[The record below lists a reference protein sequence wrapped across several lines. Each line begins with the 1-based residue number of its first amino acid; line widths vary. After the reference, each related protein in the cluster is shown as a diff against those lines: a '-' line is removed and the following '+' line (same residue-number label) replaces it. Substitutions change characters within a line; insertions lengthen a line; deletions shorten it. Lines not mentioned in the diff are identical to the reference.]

1 MRQSV
6 RFIYLLIALWVFVQ
20 CSSVRKTGV
29 ATSREDLLP
38 TSGVLAPDTVG
49 EAMQV
54 KERHPDSLRLADTA
68 QHPDSLEF
76 PGTTQHPDSSQLL
89 DSLQHSLKADSLVTD
104 LLAAADTLSPDSLA
118 VVPTDTTL
126 SLDAAR
132 DSIKIDLPKEKLEF
146 TVNYTAQD
154 SVVFTAENMAYL
166 YGDSDIK
173 YGKLAIKGEYI
184 TVDMDSSMISS
195 TFGVDTLGKEFG
207 YPVFTEGEDEYE
219 MKKVKY
225 NFETE
230 KAYIHGVITKQG
242 EGNIV
247 AKEAKMNPDKSFYM
261 RDAKYSTCE
270 NDEHPHFYLN
280 LSKAKVTKNDV
291 VTGPAWLVVADVP
304 LFPIVLPFA
313 FFPFT
318 KSYSSGIIMPSYG
331 DEMTRGFYL
340 QNGGYYFALNDYIDL
355 AVTGEI
361 YTKGSWGVGARSN
374 YRKRY
379 KYSGNFNVY
388 HLSTATGEKEL
399 KEVVPAAYS
408 VAKDLRI
415 NWTHS
420 QDPKANLYRTLS
432 ASVNFSTSKNNH
444 RDLSRLYSREASS
457 NTKSSSVNL
466 TQRFPDS
473 PWSLSATMSINQVSR
488 DSTIAATLPNISVNM
503 SRVNPFKRK
512 NAVGKERWY
521 EKISMSYS
529 GEFRN
534 SITTKEDLFLKSS
547 LIRDWSNGMKHSI
560 PVSATFTILE
570 FIQVSPSFNYTE
582 RWYTGAH
589 KQAWDP
595 IAKRHVPVDTI
606 HGFKRVYDYSTSLS
620 AQTKL
625 YGMYTPWKIF
635 GDKVQ
640 AIRHVFSPSI
650 SLNWRPDFGD
660 PRYGFYETYSYKN
673 EYGEDVEY
681 TYSPYSSMMFG
692 TASKGQS
699 GSIGFD
705 FKNNVE
711 MKIRSDADTTGTR
724 KISLIDDLGINF
736 NYNMMA
742 DSMKWSNINTNIRLK
757 LSKSYTLSL
766 NAVWD
771 PYLYELDQNSSPKR
785 VDKLRVIN
793 GKGFG
798 KLMSTGTSF
807 SYSLNQETFKK
818 LFDRKKKEDDKK
830 DDDDST
836 TPLPD
841 DGTIGR
847 NPYEEEA
854 RGGMFDNSDNSM
866 GEFDENGYL
875 KNNFNWNVSF
885 NYSLR
890 YAYGDFDKERME
902 YKGRL
907 THNFGLSGSIQPTKN
922 WNFTF
927 NTDYNFD
934 QKKFTNINCTLTRNL
949 HCWNMSASFIPIGPY
964 KSYNFSIRANSSM
977 LQDLKYDQ
985 RSSPYDRGMDWY

>member
-1 MRQSV
+1 MTCIFRMRQLI
-6 RFIYLLIALWVFVQ
+6 RFIYLLTVLWLFVQ
-20 CSSVRKTGV
+20 CSSVRKTGM
-29 ATSREDLLP
+29 ATSQEDLP
-38 TSGVLAPDTVG
+38 AVSEVLAIDTVR
-49 EAMQV
+49 ETMPVEEQL
-54 KERHPDSLRLADTA
+54 PDSLQLPDTP
-68 QHPDSLEF
+68 QRPDSL
-76 PGTTQHPDSSQLL
+76 GLL
-89 DSLQHSLKADSLVTD
+89 AAIQRPDSLQLPDSLLRPLQV
-104 LLAAADTLSPDSLA
+104 DSLA
-118 VVPTDTTL
+118 VDSLTVALTDTTL
-126 SLDAAR
+126 SLDAVR
-132 DSIKIDLPKEKLEF
+132 DTIEIDIPKEKLNF
-146 TVNYTAQD
+146 TVHYTAQD
-154 SVVFTAENMAYL
+154 SVVFTADNMGFL
-166 YGDSDIK
+166 YGDADIE
-173 YGKLAIKGEYI
+173 YGEMSIKGEYI
-184 TVDMDSSMISS
+184 TVDLDSSLISS

-207 YPVFTEGEDEYE
+207 YPVFKEGQDEYE
-219 MKKVKY
+219 MKKVRY
-225 NFETE
+225 NIETE
-230 KAYIHGVITKQG
+230 KAFIHGVITKQG

-261 RDAKYSTCE
+261 RDAKYSTCD
-270 NDEHPHFYLN
+270 NDENPHFYLN
-280 LSKAKVTKNDV
+280 LSRARVTNEDV

-340 QNGGYYFALNDYIDL
+340 QNGGYYFALSDYIDL

-361 YTKGSWGVGARSN
+361 YTKGSWGIGARSN

-379 KYSGNFNVY
+379 KYSGNFNIY

-420 QDPKANLYRTLS
+420 QDPKANMYRTLS

-488 DSTIAATLPNISVNM
+488 DSTIAATLPNLSVNM
-503 SRVNPFKRK
+503 NRINPFKRK
-512 NAVGKERWY
+512 NAVGSERWY
-521 EKISMSYS
+521 EKITMSYT

-547 LIRDWSNGMKHSI
+547 LVRDWSNGIKHNI
-560 PVSATFTILE
+560 PVSATFTLLE

-595 IAKRHVPVDTI
+595 IAKRHVPVDTV

-635 GDKVQ
+635 GDKIQ
-640 AIRHVFSPSI
+640 AIRHVFTPSI
-650 SLNWRPDFGD
+650 SLNWKPDFGD
-660 PRYGFYETYSYKN
+660 PKYGFYETYTYKN

-692 TASKGQS
+692 TASRGQS
-699 GSIGFD
+699 GSIGFE
-705 FKNNVE
+705 FKNNLE
-711 MKIRSDADTTGTR
+711 MKIRTDADTTGTR

-736 NYNMMA
+736 SYNMMA
-742 DSMKWSNINTNIRLK
+742 DSMKWSNINSNIRLK

-766 NAVWD
+766 NAIWD
-771 PYLYELDQNSSPKR
+771 PYIYQLDQNGSPRK
-785 VDKLRVIN
+785 VDKLRIIN

-807 SYSLNQETFKK
+807 SYSLNQDTFKK
-818 LFDRKKKEDDKK
+818 LFGRKKGEGSVGRDES
-830 DDDDST
+830 DDDDADN
-836 TPLPD
+836 PLPD

-847 NPYEEEA
+847 NPYEEGS
-854 RGGMFDNSDNSM
+854 RGGMFDNSDSSM

-875 KNNFNWNVSF
+875 KNSVNWNVSF

-890 YAYGDFDKERME
+890 YGYGEFDKERME

-927 NTDYNFD
+927 NTDYNFE

-964 KSYNFSIRANSSM
+964 KSYNFTIRANSSM
-977 LQDLKYDQ
+977 LRDLKYDQ